1 MCFVNLES
9 KWLEDFSALASTRSF
24 SQAAERR
31 FVTQPA
37 FSRRIRSLEAALG
50 LQLVNRSRTPIE
62 LTEAGQLFLVTA
74 RTVVDQLSEILRHL
88 HHLEGGQGE
97 VVQVAAAHSLASGFF
112 PRWVAQL
119 RNDGLNIATRLVA
132 TNVGDAVHALREGGC
147 DLMLAFYDPDAAL
160 QMDAE
165 IFPSLHMGNTEML
178 PVCAVDAEGKPLF
191 DLEGEG
197 SVPLLAYTAGAFLG
211 RSVNLLLRQRNLR
224 YTTVYETAMA
234 DSLKSMALE
243 AWVLPGYR
251 ACRCVA
257 SWNGAS
263 WPSAAAASG
272 TCHWKFACTAAPWCA
287 RPTSGCCG
295 ASSRVRRR
303 LTQKSAKAPKIRPD
317 SWSPGCL
324 KRTTLRYTARPFD
337 RMRPVQIS
345 KQATPVVPRGLLFFD
360 APAGAQAKRL
370 DDECTGW
377 RDHGLQVRLVHP

>member
-1 MCFVNLES
+1 MNLES

-50 LQLVNRSRTPIE
+50 LTLVNRSRTPIE

-74 RTVVDQLSEILRHL
+74 RTVVDQLSEVLRHL

-178 PVCAVDAEGKPLF
+178 PVCAVDADGKPLF
-191 DLEGEG
+191 DLEGDA
-197 SVPLLAYTAGAFLG
+197 SVPLLAYSAGAFLG

-243 AWVLPGYR
+243 GMGIAWVPRLSMRGELERGELAICGSSQWHVPLEIRLYR
-251 ACRCVA
+251 
-257 SWNGAS
+257 
-263 WPSAAAASG
+263 
-272 TCHWKFACTAAPWCA
+272 CA
-287 RPTSGCCG
+287 L
-295 ASSRVRRR
+295 VR
-303 LTQKSAKAPKIRPD
+303 KAN
-317 SWSPGCL
+317 
-324 KRTTLRYTARPFD
+324 
-337 RMRPVQIS
+337 
-345 KQATPVVPRGLLFFD
+345 
-360 APAGAQAKRL
+360 
-370 DDECTGW
+370 
-377 RDHGLQVRLVHP
+377 VRLLWRKLEGAVTVDPKVSQSPEK

>member
-1 MCFVNLES
+1 MNLES

-50 LQLVNRSRTPIE
+50 LTLVNRSRTPIE

-74 RTVVDQLSEILRHL
+74 RTVVDQLSEVLRHL

-119 RNDGLNIATRLVA
+119 RNDGMNIATRLVA

-165 IFPSLHMGNTEML
+165 IFPSLHMGTTEML
-178 PVCAVDAEGKPLF
+178 PVCAVGADGKLLF

-197 SVPLLAYTAGAFLG
+197 SVPLLAYSAGAFLG
-211 RSVNLLLRQRNLR
+211 RSVSLLLRQRNLR

-243 AWVLPGYR
+243 GMGIAWVPRLSMRGELERGELAICGSSQWHVPLEIRLYR
-251 ACRCVA
+251 CALVRKANVRLL
-257 SWNGAS
+257 WRKLEGGA
-263 WPSAAAASG
+263 
-272 TCHWKFACTAAPWCA
+272 
-287 RPTSGCCG
+287 
-295 ASSRVRRR
+295 
-303 LTQKSAKAPKIRPD
+303 L
-317 SWSPGCL
+317 
-324 KRTTLRYTARPFD
+324 
-337 RMRPVQIS
+337 
-345 KQATPVVPRGLLFFD
+345 
-360 APAGAQAKRL
+360 AGAVDSKVSQSPEK
-370 DDECTGW
+370 
-377 RDHGLQVRLVHP
+377 

>member
-74 RTVVDQLSEILRHL
+74 RTVVDQLGEILRHL

-243 AWVLPGYR
+243 GMGIAWVPRLSMRGELERGELAVCGGSQWHVPLEIRLYR
-251 ACRCVA
+251 
-257 SWNGAS
+257 
-263 WPSAAAASG
+263 
-272 TCHWKFACTAAPWCA
+272 CA
-287 RPTSGCCG
+287 L
-295 ASSRVRRR
+295 VR
-303 LTQKSAKAPKIRPD
+303 KAN
-317 SWSPGCL
+317 
-324 KRTTLRYTARPFD
+324 
-337 RMRPVQIS
+337 
-345 KQATPVVPRGLLFFD
+345 
-360 APAGAQAKRL
+360 
-370 DDECTGW
+370 
-377 RDHGLQVRLVHP
+377 VRLLWRKLEGTATVDPKVSQSPEK

>member
-1 MCFVNLES
+1 MNLES
-9 KWLEDFSALASTRSF
+9 KWLEDFSALAATRSF

-74 RTVVDQLSEILRHL
+74 RTVVDQLGEVLRHL

-97 VVQVAAAHSLASGFF
+97 VIQVAAAHSLASGFF

-165 IFPSLHMGNTEML
+165 IFPSLHMGNTEMV
-178 PVCAVDAEGKPLF
+178 PVCAVGADGRPMF
-191 DLEGEG
+191 DLEGES

-211 RSVNLLLRQRNLR
+211 RSVNLLLRQRNVR

-243 AWVLPGYR
+243 GMGIAWVPRLSMRGELERGELAICGGSQWHVPLEIRLYR
-251 ACRCVA
+251 
-257 SWNGAS
+257 
-263 WPSAAAASG
+263 
-272 TCHWKFACTAAPWCA
+272 CA
-287 RPTSGCCG
+287 L
-295 ASSRVRRR
+295 VR
-303 LTQKSAKAPKIRPD
+303 KAN
-317 SWSPGCL
+317 
-324 KRTTLRYTARPFD
+324 
-337 RMRPVQIS
+337 
-345 KQATPVVPRGLLFFD
+345 
-360 APAGAQAKRL
+360 
-370 DDECTGW
+370 
-377 RDHGLQVRLVHP
+377 VRLLWRKLENTPAPE

>member
-1 MCFVNLES
+1 MNLES
-9 KWLEDFSALASTRSF
+9 KWLEDFSALAATRSF

-62 LTEAGQLFLVTA
+62 LTEAGQLFLVSA

-165 IFPSLHMGNTEML
+165 IFPSLHMGTTEML

-243 AWVLPGYR
+243 GMGIAWVPRLSMRGELERGELAICGGSQWHVPLEIRLYR
-251 ACRCVA
+251 CALVRKANVRLL
-257 SWNGAS
+257 WRKLEG
-263 WPSAAAASG
+263 AAA
-272 TCHWKFACTAAPWCA
+272 
-287 RPTSGCCG
+287 
-295 ASSRVRRR
+295 VD
-303 LTQKSAKAPKIRPD
+303 PKV
-317 SWSPGCL
+317 SQSPE
-324 KRTTLRYTARPFD
+324 K
-337 RMRPVQIS
+337 
-345 KQATPVVPRGLLFFD
+345 
-360 APAGAQAKRL
+360 
-370 DDECTGW
+370 
-377 RDHGLQVRLVHP
+377 

>member
-1 MCFVNLES
+1 MNLES
-9 KWLEDFSALASTRSF
+9 KWLEDFSALAATRSF

-74 RTVVDQLSEILRHL
+74 RTVVDQLGEILRHL

-97 VVQVAAAHSLASGFF
+97 VIQVAAAHSLASGFF

-165 IFPSLHMGNTEML
+165 IFPSLHMGNTEMV
-178 PVCAVDAEGKPLF
+178 PVCAVGADGRPMF
-191 DLEGEG
+191 DLEGES

-211 RSVNLLLRQRNLR
+211 RSVNLLLRQRNVR

-243 AWVLPGYR
+243 GMGIAWVPRLSMRGELERGELAICGGSQWHVPLEIRLYR
-251 ACRCVA
+251 
-257 SWNGAS
+257 
-263 WPSAAAASG
+263 
-272 TCHWKFACTAAPWCA
+272 CA
-287 RPTSGCCG
+287 L
-295 ASSRVRRR
+295 VR
-303 LTQKSAKAPKIRPD
+303 KAN
-317 SWSPGCL
+317 
-324 KRTTLRYTARPFD
+324 
-337 RMRPVQIS
+337 
-345 KQATPVVPRGLLFFD
+345 
-360 APAGAQAKRL
+360 
-370 DDECTGW
+370 
-377 RDHGLQVRLVHP
+377 VRLLWRKLENTPAPE

>member
-1 MCFVNLES
+1 MNLES
-9 KWLEDFSALASTRSF
+9 KWLEDFSALAATRSF

-74 RTVVDQLSEILRHL
+74 RTVVDQLGEILRHL

-97 VVQVAAAHSLASGFF
+97 VIQVAAAHSLASGFF

-165 IFPSLHMGNTEML
+165 IFPSLHMGNTEMV
-178 PVCAVDAEGKPLF
+178 PVCAVGADGRPMF
-191 DLEGEG
+191 DLEGES

-211 RSVNLLLRQRNLR
+211 RSVNLLLRQRNVR

-243 AWVLPGYR
+243 GMGIAWVPRLSMRGELER
-251 ACRCVA
+251 GELAI
-257 SWNGAS
+257 
-263 WPSAAAASG
+263 
-272 TCHWKFACTAAPWCA
+272 
-287 RPTSGCCG
+287 CG
-295 ASSRVRRR
+295 ASQWHVPLEIRLYRCALVR
-303 LTQKSAKAPKIRPD
+303 KAN
-317 SWSPGCL
+317 
-324 KRTTLRYTARPFD
+324 
-337 RMRPVQIS
+337 
-345 KQATPVVPRGLLFFD
+345 
-360 APAGAQAKRL
+360 
-370 DDECTGW
+370 
-377 RDHGLQVRLVHP
+377 VRLLWRKLENTPAPE

>member
-1 MCFVNLES
+1 MNLES
-9 KWLEDFSALASTRSF
+9 KWLEDFSALAATRSF

-62 LTEAGQLFLVTA
+62 LTAAGQLFLVTA
-74 RTVVDQLSEILRHL
+74 RTVVDQLGEVLRHL

-97 VVQVAAAHSLASGFF
+97 VIQIAAAHSLASGFF

-165 IFPSLHMGNTEML
+165 IFPSLHMGTTEML
-178 PVCAVDAEGKPLF
+178 PVCALDADGKPLF

-197 SVPLLAYTAGAFLG
+197 SVPLLAYSAGAFLG

-243 AWVLPGYR
+243 GMGVAWVPRLSMRGELER
-251 ACRCVA
+251 GELAI
-257 SWNGAS
+257 
-263 WPSAAAASG
+263 
-272 TCHWKFACTAAPWCA
+272 
-287 RPTSGCCG
+287 CG
-295 ASSRVRRR
+295 ASQWHVPLEIRLYRCALVR
-303 LTQKSAKAPKIRPD
+303 KAN
-317 SWSPGCL
+317 
-324 KRTTLRYTARPFD
+324 
-337 RMRPVQIS
+337 
-345 KQATPVVPRGLLFFD
+345 
-360 APAGAQAKRL
+360 
-370 DDECTGW
+370 
-377 RDHGLQVRLVHP
+377 VRLLWRKLESTGVHAGQSE